1 MRTIITMSATALAL
15 SAVATPASATSVNY
29 PAQQS
34 TITYS
39 TNSTATSLFG
49 NYARATSKVVYDP
62 ATDTYTLRDT
72 GSLAITSSFGPSNI
86 NSGASN
92 STFTVYSKNSGAETF
107 RLLNKGAGNPLIQL
121 TYVDYGEWKRSST
134 ASGTTNVN
142 DTYVVFGSKTPGAS
156 VPRVGS
162 ASYTTVYDG
171 TFVNKTGAF
180 AFNGTG
186 GINANF
192 VTGGLTYTAA
202 LSGLP
207 SGALAIA
214 GSGSIAFNSGNF
226 TASGSSSGY
235 SMNLYG
241 GFYGPAA
248 QEVGGLFSLRG
259 NGGNGEGAFVGK

>member
-1 MRTIITMSATALAL
+1 MRTIMTMSAIGLAL
-15 SAVATPASATSVNY
+15 SVAAAPAFATAVNY

-39 TNSTATSLFG
+39 QTSTATSLFG

-62 ATDTYTLRDT
+62 ATNTYTLRDT

-86 NSGASN
+86 NVGASN
-92 STFTVYSKNSGAETF
+92 ATFTVYSKNSGTETF
-107 RLLNKGAGNPLIQL
+107 RLLNQGAGNPLIQL

-142 DTYVVFGSKTPGAS
+142 DTYVVFGSKTAGAS
-156 VPRVGS
+156 VPRTGS
-162 ASYTTVYDG
+162 ATYNTIYDG
-171 TFVNKTGAF
+171 SFVNKNGAY
-180 AFNGTG
+180 AINGNG
-186 GINANF
+186 GITADF
-192 VTGGLTYTAA
+192 GSGGLTYTAA
-202 LSGLP
+202 LNGLP
-207 SGALAIA
+207 SGALAVS

-226 TASGSSSGY
+226 TASGSSAGY

-248 QEVGGLFSLRG
+248 QEVGGLFKLSG